1 MAELASVLSSAF
13 DEAIKGEAAP
23 STTSEP
29 APEPA
34 SAPAAPEAK
43 TEAKP
48 EPAAKTAAP
57 EQKPEA
63 TEVEE
68 PTGDVLMDKLTADE
82 IAAIKADPKLRK
94 VYSGLMKSYTPKMQQ
109 LAEQQKLW
117 DALNNP
123 DTKRAAIESL
133 ARAVGLEIKPDDQPE
148 RDQAAQVA
156 DGLSAEWEQAIGPEA
171 VKILRPL
178 IEKTALAAVQ
188 GQIKPLQ
195 EVSDAMQMDAR
206 ARQAD
211 AQVVQFRA
219 RAEKNG
225 WTLSPEIE
233 GRMAELGQQ
242 VLPAAPIDSVEAG
255 VKHLERLYRLATAE
269 TMEADV
275 EKRILERMKKA
286 AQTAEPARGVPSAG
300 RKERSKAAGAKSLE
314 EAFDIATEETRAE
327 FGI

>member
-13 DEAIKGEAAP
+13 DEAIKGEATP

-34 SAPAAPEAK
+34 AAPAAPEAK

-48 EPAAKTAAP
+48 EPAATAAAP

-68 PTGDVLMDKLTADE
+68 PTGDVLMDRLTAEE
-82 IAAIKADPKLRK
+82 IAAIKADPKLKK
-94 VYSGLMKSYTPKMQQ
+94 VYAGLMKSYTPKMQQ

-219 RAEKNG
+219 RAEKSG